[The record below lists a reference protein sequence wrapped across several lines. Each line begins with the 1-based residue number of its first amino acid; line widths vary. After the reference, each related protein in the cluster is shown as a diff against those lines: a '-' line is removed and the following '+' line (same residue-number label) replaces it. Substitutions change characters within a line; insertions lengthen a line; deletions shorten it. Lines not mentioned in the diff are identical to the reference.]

1 MDFII
6 EETEFNGQP
15 VDAARTLLRDKA
27 GELMTQALRWHDARR
42 TGMTGTTLGEILT
55 PRNAIRSTT
64 GTGKSEQLRQAIPY
78 YVREAKPKD
87 LPHRLLIAVPT
98 HKLAK
103 EAQDKMP
110 GGVTTHVWQG
120 RGGKHL
126 VTKEPMCRNLEA
138 VDAALEIGTDVENVA
153 CKRKQAQCPFY
164 TSCHYQAQKPAA
176 AKAEIVYVAHETLFN
191 MPEALGDGFGL
202 VIIDEAF
209 WQDGLDSRAK
219 LAISGLALELDAF
232 PVRDHGWK
240 SHDFTWQLRE
250 LIGQLQHALDQMD
263 DGYVTRQPLVDAGLT
278 AEDMR
283 RRRQAGM
290 EAQGRSR
297 LEARR
302 TGRAAEAGRQA
313 VRLPRPVACARGD
326 VEGARRPARLER
338 RRHRTAEI
346 ETTTTKEGSTRWLR
360 INRPQGNRR
369 GARQP
374 ADHRRRRHPAA
385 GADALLPA
393 GSNSRSIS

>member
-42 TGMTGTTLGEILT
+42 TGMTGMTLGEILT

-78 YVREAKPKD
+78 YVHEAKPKD

-98 HKLAK
+98 HELAK

-164 TSCHYQAQKPAA
+164 TSCHYQAQKAPA
-176 AKAEIVYVAHETLFN
+176 AKAEVVYVAHEALFN
-191 MPEALGDGFGL
+191 MPKALGDGL
-202 VIIDEAF
+202 
-209 WQDGLDSRAK
+209 RAGHHRRGV
-219 LAISGLALELDAF
+219 LAGWPRQQGQARHLGAGARTGCVPGARSWLE
-232 PVRDHGWK
+232 
-240 SHDFTWQLRE
+240 
-250 LIGQLQHALDQMD
+250 I
-263 DGYVTRQPLVDAGLT
+263 
-278 AEDMR
+278 
-283 RRRQAGM
+283 
-290 EAQGRSR
+290 SR
-297 LEARR
+297 LHM
-302 TGRAAEAGRQA
+302 A
-313 VRLPRPVACARGD
+313 VA
-326 VEGARRPARLER
+326 
-338 RRHRTAEI
+338 
-346 ETTTTKEGSTRWLR
+346 
-360 INRPQGNRR
+360 
-369 GARQP
+369 
-374 ADHRRRRHPAA
+374 
-385 GADALLPA
+385 
-393 GSNSRSIS
+393 